1 MMEERILRKAR
12 ADDCP
17 RGAAGR
23 SALGWAAAVLC
34 LAASV
39 PVRAAEPPRFSGERA
54 LALATEFSA
63 LGPRVPGTKV
73 HVRGRDYL
81 AGTLR
86 QLGARV
92 ELEEF
97 TAARSLYAPGTR
109 LTNVVARFNPD
120 APARVL
126 LGAHWDSRPVADE
139 DPDPRRRRDPVPGAN
154 DGASGTAVL
163 LHLAELLRA
172 RPAPIGVD
180 LVFFDGED
188 GGIPDSVATY
198 CLGSREHV
206 RRLEA
211 PRPAYVIVVDMVGD
225 QELSLPAEGYS
236 MNYAPELVRMIW
248 GRAAALGYTEFK
260 LDPAGPIYD
269 DHVPFLE
276 AGIPA
281 VDIIDFEYP
290 YWHTVADTPDKLS
303 ARSLEVVG
311 AVIVSLLYAP

>member
-1 MMEERILRKAR
+1 M
-12 ADDCP
+12 
-17 RGAAGR
+17 
-23 SALGWAAAVLC
+23 C
-34 LAASV
+34 LAAGT
-39 PVRAAEPPRFSGERA
+39 PARAAEPPRFSGERA
-54 LALATEFSA
+54 LALAVEFSA
-63 LGPRVPGTKV
+63 LGPRVPGTGA
-73 HVRGRDYL
+73 HARGRDYL
-81 AGTLR
+81 AAHLR
-86 QLGARV
+86 RCGARV
-92 ELEEF
+92 EFEEF
-97 TAARSLYAPGTR
+97 VATGPSLYAPGTR
-109 LTNVVARFNPD
+109 LANVVARFNPD

-126 LGAHWDSRPVADE
+126 LGAHWDSRPTADE

-163 LHLAELLRA
+163 LHLAEILHA

-206 RRLEA
+206 RRLGP

-225 QELSLPAEGYS
+225 RELSLPVEGYS
-236 MNYAPELVRMIW
+236 QNYAPELVRMIW
-248 GRAAALGYTEFK
+248 GRAAALGCAEFR

-281 VDIIDFEYP
+281 VDIIDFDYP
-290 YWHTVADTPDKLS
+290 FWHTVADTPDKLS

-311 AVIVSLLYAP
+311 MVVTSLLYAP

>member
-1 MMEERILRKAR
+1 MRKA
-12 ADDCP
+12 
-17 RGAAGR
+17 GKT
-23 SALGWAAAVLC
+23 GWRWSAAARAACWAVTVAC
-34 LAASV
+34 LAAGV
-39 PVRAAEPPRFSGERA
+39 PAQAAAPPRFSGERA
-54 LALATEFSA
+54 LVLATELTA
-63 LGPRVPGTKV
+63 LGPRVPGTAA
-73 HVRGRDYL
+73 HARGRDYL
-81 AGTLR
+81 AGMLR
-86 QLGARV
+86 RLGARV

-97 TAARSLYAPGTR
+97 AATGPSLYAPGTP
-109 LTNVVARFNPD
+109 LTNVIARFNPE

-126 LGAHWDSRPVADE
+126 LGAHWDSRPIADE

-172 RPAPIGVD
+172 QPASIGVD

-188 GGIPDSVATY
+188 GGVPDSLDTY

-206 RRLEA
+206 RRLKA

-225 QELSLPAEGYS
+225 RDLALPVEGYS
-236 MNYAPELVRMIW
+236 MNYAPEQVRMIW
-248 GRAAALGYTEFK
+248 GRAAALGLAEFK

-281 VDIIDFEYP
+281 VDIIDFDYP
-290 YWHTVADTPDKLS
+290 HWHTVADTPDKLS

-311 AVIVSLLYAP
+311 TVVVSLLYAP